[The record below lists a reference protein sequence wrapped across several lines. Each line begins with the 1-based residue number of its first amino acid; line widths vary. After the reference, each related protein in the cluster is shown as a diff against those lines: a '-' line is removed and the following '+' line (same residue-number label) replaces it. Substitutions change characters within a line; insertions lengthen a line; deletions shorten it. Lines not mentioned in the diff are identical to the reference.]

1 MKKYLLI
8 LLSIIILFTVMGV
21 AIATSF
27 HGTAV
32 GWWKNVDSQQS
43 DYVSVHNN
51 DKWASAIFSWGLPVD
66 VFNNQFIFAGIGD
79 AFGSNWIAELA
90 NPFLIGDFSY
100 RNART
105 LFSSTVNGIDLNI
118 ALNLGA
124 SAGFDADQFSFDISF
139 YLKNTPNTT
148 GDPMLDADMVA
159 FTNTSSPA
167 IFNYL
172 GTDYLLELLG
182 LSNDGGQ
189 TILTSFT
196 NPEGSTEIAG
206 VYARITETEPVPE
219 PTTMLLLAVGLA
231 GIAGFRIKSK
241 KTLDINT
248 P

>member
-8 LLSIIILFTVMGV
+8 LLSIFILFTVMGV

-32 GWWKNVDSQQS
+32 GWWKNVDSQQP
-43 DYVSVHNN
+43 DYVSAHNN

-66 VFNNQFIFAGIGD
+66 VFNNQFLFAGIGD
-79 AFGSNWIAELA
+79 NLGSNWIAELA
-90 NPFLIGDFSY
+90 SPFLIGDFSY

-105 LFSSTVNGIDLNI
+105 LFSSTVNGVDLNI

-124 SAGFDADQFSFDISF
+124 SSGFDADQFSFDISF

-148 GDPMLDADMVA
+148 GDPVLDADIVTFA
-159 FTNTSSPA
+159 NTSSPVT
-167 IFNYL
+167 FNFL
-172 GTDYLLELLG
+172 GTDYILELLG
-182 LSNDGGQ
+182 LSNDGGK
-189 TILTSFT
+189 TILTNFT
-196 NPEGSTEIAG
+196 NPEGSTEMAG
-206 VYARITETEPVPE
+206 VYARISETAPVPE
-219 PTTMLLLAVGLA
+219 PATMLLLAVGLA
-231 GIAGFRIKSK
+231 GIACFRIKSK